1 MNKNMILR
9 GMAGSLILCGL
20 SACGTIKSWFPDKER
35 DYQFTSEIPELIVP
49 DDLKNKGLAGA
60 IAPEPAVSADEAGTV
75 SDAVASNPEAEA
87 VSLAA
92 AAGPENDGSGV
103 SKPEP
108 PVSETA
114 EINAEPQAVPENA
127 EPQQAA
133 LPETHATGGVS
144 SLQIDQAKMQATR
157 MVGRALTRQ
166 KVEIVERNIDKGYF
180 YVKYDPNAVEARD
193 ESIWDEFNFLFGDDP
208 SQEREYRISVRG
220 VGAQMSEVTVRDE
233 QGKALSTSAANA
245 LLKLITEGINQAVD
259 QDKAADEPEQP
270 AAEPVRQPITENPAI
285 HD

>member
-1 MNKNMILR
+1 M
-9 GMAGSLILCGL
+9 ILCGL

-49 DDLKNKGLAGA
+49 DDLKNKGLASVT
-60 IAPEPAVSADEAGTV
+60 APAPADEAGTV
-75 SDAVASNPEAEA
+75 SDAVASNPEAVSRAAEA
-87 VSLAA
+87 S
-92 AAGPENDGSGV
+92 PENNRAGV
-103 SKPEP
+103 TKTEP
-108 PVSETA
+108 SVSETTEKNVEA
-114 EINAEPQAVPENA
+114 PAASENA

-133 LPETHATGGVS
+133 APETHASGGVS
-144 SLQIDQAKMQATR
+144 SLQIDQAKTPATR

-208 SQEREYRISVRG
+208 SQEQEYRVSVKG
-220 VGAQMSEVTVRDE
+220 LGPQVSEVTIQDQ
-233 QGKALSTSAANA
+233 QGKMLSTPAANA
-245 LLKLITEGINQAVD
+245 LLKLITEGINQVVN
-259 QDKAADEPEQP
+259 QDNAADAPQQP
-270 AAEPVRQPITENPAI
+270 AAEPEPRPVTENPVI